1 MTKYSDLE
9 YSDLRSGE
17 TNQLTTK
24 KECCKQEYL
33 WTCMLLCP
41 IGTAFCVCYIL
52 VLFIMN
58 QLKERDSMDDK
69 TIIISRPWVIGDDVV
84 NCSPEKPCEMTCHQ
98 YVTESGNKSHDC
110 EFNNILIAISATIL
124 VLCGC
129 TLLFPLCKLC
139 IGYICH
145 LGEEKTKTKK
155 VVVASA

>member
-9 YSDLRSGE
+9 YSDLESGE

-41 IGTAFCVCYIL
+41 IGAAICVCYIL

-58 QLKERDSMDDK
+58 QLKERDAMDDK
-69 TIIISRPWVIGDDVV
+69 IIIISRPWVTGTDVV

-98 YVTESGNKSHDC
+98 YETESGNKSHDC
-110 EFNNILIAISATIL
+110 EFNNILI
-124 VLCGC
+124 
-129 TLLFPLCKLC
+129 
-139 IGYICH
+139 
-145 LGEEKTKTKK
+145 
-155 VVVASA
+155 